1 MFDGV
6 AFAGGG
12 NRCYW
17 QGGFW
22 EAASTELGLKPRLK
36 VGVSA
41 GAWSACYSALGEGR
55 RVAEMVAE
63 GCGGGVRNL
72 DWDAFRRRRPL
83 FPVAGMYRSLM
94 EAILDE
100 EALARLKAGPDIL
113 IALARKPRLLPLS
126 LAIPLGIA
134 TYQAEKK
141 LGGPVHP
148 RGGRALG
155 FRSEYVRVRDVERPA
170 DLVSALMASA
180 SVPPF
185 MPVGRVGGLAA
196 LDGGL
201 VDNVP
206 VDPLRAVEAA
216 GGRTLVLLSR
226 RYKAVPNVPG
236 RVYAQPSRPVPVGQF
251 DVTNPDGIRAAYALG
266 LEDGAAFAAR
276 VAASAGRSAI
286 DPTT

>member
-1 MFDGV
+1 MFDAI

-22 EAASTELGLKPRLK
+22 EAAAPLLGLKPALL

-41 GAWSACYSALGEGR
+41 GAWSACYSSLGLGR
-55 RVAEMVAE
+55 RVSETVAQGCSAGRRNFEWRAWRAE
-63 GCGGGVRNL
+63 GSP
-72 DWDAFRRRRPL
+72 W
-83 FPVAGMYRSLM
+83 PVAGLYRSLI
-94 EAILDE
+94 ESVVDE
-100 EALARLKAGPDIL
+100 HAFARLKRGPDIL
-113 IALARKPRLLPLS
+113 IALARKPRRLPLA

-134 TYQAEKK
+134 TYQVEKK
-141 LGGPVHP
+141 LRAPVHP

-155 FRSEYVRVRDVERPA
+155 FRPEYVNVKTLSSPQDVIA
-170 DLVSALMASA
+170 ALMASA

-206 VDPLRAVEAA
+206 VEPLEAMEAA
-216 GGRTLVLLSR
+216 GGRTLVILSR
-226 RYKAVPNVPG
+226 RYRRVPDIPG
-236 RVYAQPSRPVPVGQF
+236 RTYAQPAEPVPIGQF
-251 DVTNPDGIRAAYALG
+251 DITNPDGIRKAFEMG
-266 LEDGAAFAAR
+266 LRDGEAFAR
-276 VAASAGRSAI
+276 RHAAAI
-286 DPTT
+286 A